1 MADITIPELASATA
15 TSNDDLFE
23 TAIVDAQSASGYAS
37 RKHSM
42 AALANHIATL
52 AQYPGLSTTQKELA
66 SAINELYSAMNT
78 ITYTTLTPESP
89 FTVQSGRKC
98 CALKCG
104 KFVQLIVSVEG
115 LTAAAYNLAIKL
127 PSAFIPPVSLYG
139 TSIGKLIDGTNLA
152 NYAVTS
158 DGNVYIYPLGSMTGG
173 TFSIMY
179 FVGYQVPS

>member
-1 MADITIPELASATA
+1 MATTSISQLDSATSV
-15 TSNDDLFE
+15 SNNDLFE
-23 TAIVDAQSASGYAS
+23 TAVPDSGSASGYAS
-37 RKHSM
+37 KKHSM
-42 AALANHIATL
+42 AVVANHVATV
-52 AQYPGLSTTQKELA
+52 AQYPSLSTTQKELV
-66 SAINELYSAMNT
+66 SAINELDSAMNT

-104 KFVQLIVSVEG
+104 KFVQLIVSIEG
-115 LTAAAYNLAIKL
+115 LTPAAYNLAIKL
-127 PSAFIPPVSLYG
+127 PSALIPPLSLYG

-158 DGNVYIYPLGSMTGG
+158 DGNVYIYPLGTMTGG